1 MRAAVYA
8 RFSTDLQRKESIED
22 QFRVCDRL
30 AERHGFQVAA
40 RFSDEAISGGTSQRP
55 GYQAMLKAARR
66 GEFNAIMAEDTSRLW
81 RNLAEQSP
89 RLAELSDLNVH
100 VVTADFD
107 SRSESAGI
115 LGAVTGAMG
124 EQYRKEI
131 GRRVR
136 RGLEGLARN
145 GKSAGGR
152 SYGYIPAAISGTK
165 QIEID
170 AEQASVVRRIYEMF
184 ADGYSPRAIAG
195 VLNREGTASPGA
207 SRARESRRKAGWV
220 STAIYGDVKRGTGIL
235 ANPLYTGKVIW
246 NRTRWIRSAA
256 DSSKR
261 RQVANPKADWIVRQ
275 DERLRIVS
283 DELWARAQAR
293 QQAQAHAIGERVKRG
308 MSKADARRTGAG
320 PKFLVSGLL
329 RCAHCGSSYAI
340 AGRDVYACSGYTGGG
355 MSLCSND
362 ALLPR
367 DVAEAEVLA
376 GLKRLFLSP
385 EVIQEITLRVRAEV
399 RRPKPKDIDH
409 KPRIAQLRAEVGNM
423 VEAIA
428 TGVLKAS
435 SALATRLATAEAEIE
450 EMERAQAASAVP
462 KADVLP
468 HLAGLRNLAVKAV
481 ENLEHTLATGDITR
495 ARREIRDYIGMVSIE
510 ADAREIRLFSD
521 QGHVAAALL
530 RAVGSDA
537 SLFGSGG
544 RI

>member
-22 QFRVCDRL
+22 QYRVCDRL
-30 AERHGFQVAA
+30 AERHGFEVIA
-40 RFSDEAISGGTSQRP
+40 RFSDQAISGGTTQRP
-55 GYQAMLKAARR
+55 GYQAMLKAARC
-66 GEFNAIMAEDTSRLW
+66 GEFDAIIAEDTSRLW

-89 RLAELSDLNVH
+89 RLAELSDLNVQ

-131 GRRVR
+131 GRRTR

-152 SYGYIPAAISGTK
+152 SYGYIPAALSGTK

-170 AEQASVVRRIYEMF
+170 AEQALVVRRIYEMF

-195 VLNREGTASPGA
+195 ALNREGVPSPGA
-207 SRARESRRKAGWV
+207 SRARENRRKAGWI
-220 STAIYGDVKRGTGIL
+220 SSAIYGDVKRGTGIL

-256 DSSKR
+256 DSNKR
-261 RQVANPKADWIVRQ
+261 RQVANPNTDWIVRQ
-275 DERLRIVS
+275 DERLRVVS
-283 DELWARAQAR
+283 DEMWAHVQSR
-293 QQAQAHAIGERVKRG
+293 QQAQAQTVGERVKSG
-308 MSKADARRTGAG
+308 MSKANARRTGAG

-329 RCAHCGSSYAI
+329 RCARCGSSYAI
-340 AGRDVYACSGYTGGG
+340 SGRDVYACTGYTGGG
-355 MSLCSND
+355 ASLCDND

-367 DVAEAEVLA
+367 HEAEAGVVA
-376 GLKRLFLSP
+376 GLKRRFLSP
-385 EVIQEITLRVRAEV
+385 EFIDEVILRVRAEH
-399 RRPKPKDIDH
+399 RKPKAQGIDH
-409 KPRIAQLRAEVGNM
+409 APRIAQLKAEVGNM

-428 TGVLKAS
+428 GGVLKAS
-435 SALATRLATAEAEIE
+435 SALAARLATAEAEIE
-450 EMERAQAASAVP
+450 ELERAQAASAAP

-468 HLAGLRNLAVKAV
+468 LLSGLQDQAVMAIKR
-481 ENLEHTLATGDITR
+481 LEHTLASGDIPR
-495 ARREIRDYIGMVSIE
+495 ARREIRDYVGMVSVE
-510 ADAREIRLFSD
+510 ADAGEIRLFSE
-521 QGHVAAALL
+521 QGHVEAALL
-530 RAVGSDA
+530 RVANSHA